1 MTREEHETFLRQGRD
16 ALGALLEPQ
25 RRKQRFVLYQ
35 LELDEQKA
43 IPFAFKEL
51 AALQK
56 AGYEQP
62 PAAMYRMVGAG
73 EVYCPVEQ
81 SDAEILKRLFTD
93 CGRNCRRAAT
103 GGQWRSLMCR
113 TGPFSPK
120 GLLLCQWGA

>member
-1 MTREEHETFLRQGRD
+1 M
-16 ALGALLEPQ
+16 
-25 RRKQRFVLYQ
+25 LYQ

-81 SDAEILKRLFTD
+81 SDAEILKRLFAD
-93 CGRNCRRAAT
+93 CREELPEGCHGRPMALSDVVELDHSPRRVYYYVN
-103 GGQWRSLMCR
+103 GEHEFPQVK
-113 TGPFSPK
+113 FSPMLAK
-120 GLLLCQWGA
+120 KDIKEGT

>member
-1 MTREEHETFLRQGRD
+1 MPSAPCWNPSG
-16 ALGALLEPQ
+16 G
-25 RRKQRFVLYQ
+25 KQRFVLYQ

-81 SDAEILKRLFTD
+81 SDAEILKRLFAD
-93 CGRNCRRAAT
+93 CREGTAGGLPRAAN
-103 GGQWRSLMCR
+103 
-113 TGPFSPK
+113 
-120 GLLLCQWGA
+120 GAL